1 MPGVRISALNIHP
14 VKSCAAI
21 PLEVARVLPTGLESD
36 RRWMIVDARGRY
48 QTQRELPR
56 LALIRPRLA
65 GDGLIATAPD
75 MPELTVGAGMT
86 ERVPVRIWDD
96 QCTGIDAGEPAA
108 RWVSDFIGRPLR
120 LVSFAMDTR
129 RPVAPRWTDGLEA
142 AALFSD
148 AFPFLVL
155 SEGSL
160 EDLNSRLPQ
169 PLPMNRFRPNIVL
182 SGLAP
187 YQEDHIREFT
197 AGEVRIR
204 LVKPC
209 ARCAIPGVDQGTGE
223 RQGDEPLRTLKS
235 YRWDSTLR
243 GATFG
248 QNGILVSGAN
258 GRIQVSQAVE
268 IEVAGA

>member
-1 MPGVRISALNIHP
+1 MSDIRISALNIHP

-21 PLEVARVLPTGLESD
+21 PLEQARVLPTGLESD

-48 QTQRELPR
+48 QTQREMPR
-56 LALIRPRLA
+56 LALIRPRLD
-65 GDGLIATAPD
+65 GEGLIASAPG
-75 MPELTVGAGMT
+75 MPDLVVGTDGA
-86 ERVPVRIWDD
+86 ERVSVRIWDD
-96 QCTGIDAGEPAA
+96 TCTGIDAGEPAA
-108 RWVSDFIGRPLR
+108 QWVSDFLGRPLR
-120 LVSFAMDTR
+120 LVGFDMDTR
-129 RPVAPRWTDGLEA
+129 RPVAPRWTDGIEA
-142 AALFSD
+142 SALFSD

-182 SGLAP
+182 SGLVP

-204 LVKPC
+204 LVKAC
-209 ARCAIPGVDQGTGE
+209 ARCAIPSTDQDTGE

-235 YRWDSTLR
+235 YRWDRALR
-243 GATFG
+243 GAIFG

-258 GRIQVSQAVE
+258 GRLQVGQAVE
-268 IEVAGA
+268 IVAA

>member
-1 MPGVRISALNIHP
+1 MMPRIRISALNVHP

-21 PLEVARVLPTGLESD
+21 PLEDARVLPTGLESD

-56 LALIRPRLA
+56 LALIRPRLVD
-65 GDGLIATAPD
+65 GGLIAAAPGMPELSVGAD
-75 MPELTVGAGMT
+75 MPERVTVS
-86 ERVPVRIWDD
+86 IWDD

-108 RWVSDFIGRPLR
+108 RWVSDFLGRPLR
-120 LVSFAMDTR
+120 LVSFDMGTR
-129 RPVAPRWTDGLEA
+129 RPVEPRWTDGLDA

-209 ARCAIPGVDQGTGE
+209 ARCAIPSVDQGTGE
-223 RQGDEPLRTLKS
+223 RQGDEPLRTLKT
-235 YRWDSTLR
+235 YRWDRALR
-243 GATFG
+243 GAIFG

-258 GRIQVSQAVE
+258 GRLQVGQAV
-268 IEVAGA
+268 EVAGA

>member
-1 MPGVRISALNIHP
+1 MAGVRIAALNIFP
-14 VKSCAAI
+14 VKSCAGIA
-21 PLEVARVLPTGLESD
+21 LEEARVLPTGFESD
-36 RRWMIVDARGRY
+36 RRWMIVDEKGRY

-56 LALIRPRLA
+56 LALIRPRPT
-65 GDGLIATAPD
+65 GDGLMAAAPGMAD
-75 MPELTVGAGMT
+75 LRVGAPRG
-86 ERVPVRIWDD
+86 ERIAVKIWDD
-96 QCTGIDAGEPAA
+96 ACTGIDAGEDAA
-108 RWVSDFIGRPLR
+108 RWVSDFLGRPLR
-120 LVSFAMDTR
+120 LVSFDMGRR
-129 RPVAPRWTDGLEA
+129 RPVAPRWTGGLDA

-160 EDLNSRLPQ
+160 EELNSRLPQ
-169 PLPMNRFRPNIVL
+169 RLPMNRFRPNIVL

-187 YQEDHIREFT
+187 YQEDRIREFA

-209 ARCAIPGVDQGTGE
+209 ARCAIPGTDQDTGE

-235 YRWDSTLR
+235 YRWDRALR
-243 GATFG
+243 GAIFG

-258 GRIQVSQAVE
+258 GRVQVGQAVE
-268 IEVAGA
+268 VAGI